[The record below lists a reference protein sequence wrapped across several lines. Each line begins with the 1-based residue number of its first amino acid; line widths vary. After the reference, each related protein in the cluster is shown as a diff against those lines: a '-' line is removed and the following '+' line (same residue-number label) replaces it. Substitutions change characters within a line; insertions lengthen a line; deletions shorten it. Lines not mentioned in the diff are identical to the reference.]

1 MPSRTKCNLN
11 PSTETSPSA
20 ASGES
25 STGEP
30 PRRWPIQRSLPSM
43 PRPVRDSKPPQRT
56 WEEGPYPLR
65 RARVVLDEM
74 ANYLCFVRDRL
85 EAHAEL
91 FPVSPHREAQI
102 AFKMPY
108 EVSTE
113 MWQVATEAEVQLSE
127 LIDRM
132 KAAAW
137 VKQEELDEEFA
148 ELAEAAAG

>member
-1 MPSRTKCNLN
+1 
-11 PSTETSPSA
+11 
-20 ASGES
+20 
-25 STGEP
+25 
-30 PRRWPIQRSLPSM
+30 
-43 PRPVRDSKPPQRT
+43 
-56 WEEGPYPLR
+56 
-65 RARVVLDEM
+65 
-74 ANYLCFVRDRL
+74 
-85 EAHAEL
+85 
-91 FPVSPHREAQI
+91 VSPHRDAQI
-102 AFKMPY
+102 AFEMPY